1 MQIMDFAKVCSNF
14 EVQMFDRN
22 SGISKL
28 LQLEKTH
35 PYYFEIMNLKIDSIR
50 EENGK
55 IVVQP
60 KFDKRLWKCI
70 RKKER
75 EE

>member
-14 EVQMFDRN
+14 EVQMFDKN
-22 SGISKL
+22 SGISKIL
-28 LQLEKTH
+28 PLEKTH
-35 PYYFEIMNLKIDSIR
+35 PYYFEIISLKIDNIR

-55 IVVQP
+55 IIVQP
-60 KFDKRLWKCI
+60 KFDKRLWKCV